1 MYARCKCKTDILA
14 NRRRFDECFF
24 LGHRNTKEGKK
35 RRTLNFTH
43 FDIIA
48 DVARLSRSYP
58 PSEPDMVDADQSVA
72 ADLTR
77 SNARLQQAKSNLFF
91 SLEGPVSTAKR

>member
-1 MYARCKCKTDILA
+1 MQDVKTPKRVCWMDVFWDLITRKFW
-14 NRRRFDECFF
+14 NFF
-24 LGHRNTKEGKK
+24 IR
-35 RRTLNFTH
+35 TH

-77 SNARLQQAKSNLFF
+77 SNARSQTTVHVFLKRS
-91 SLEGPVSTAKR
+91 VSTAKRRR